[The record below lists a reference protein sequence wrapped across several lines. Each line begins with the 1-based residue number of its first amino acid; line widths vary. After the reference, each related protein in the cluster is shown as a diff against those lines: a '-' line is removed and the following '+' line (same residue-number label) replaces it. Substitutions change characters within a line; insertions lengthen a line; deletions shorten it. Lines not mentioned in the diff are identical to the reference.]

1 MHQHHGLCFVDFA
14 CSGPYVHIDMPED
27 SESYLDAIFFSPHK
41 FLADQG
47 LVAF

>member
-14 CSGPYVHIDMPED
+14 CSGPYVHIDMHPED
-27 SESYLDAIFFSPHK
+27 SESYLDVSFRPINFFGP
-41 FLADQG
+41 G